1 MGFSIR
7 REETAEGGAYR
18 IFAED
23 GAAAGQ
29 MTYSRAADGAMVIE
43 HTAVEEA
50 FGGRGAPL
58 SLDGRR
64 ERAGGKAEDRA
75 RLLLCEAVFRE
86 ERGGCRRCREA
97 RGLTYAPL

>member
-18 IFAED
+18 IFAEA

-50 FGGRGAPL
+50 FGGRGVGQKLVEAAL
-58 SLDGRR
+58 SDA
-64 ERAGGKAEDRA
+64 RAEKRKIVPVCSYVKRYFEKNA
-75 RLLLCEAVFRE
+75 EAVADVAKP
-86 ERGGCRRCREA
+86 GV
-97 RGLTYAPL
+97 